1 MNNMIKK
8 EYISPEI
15 EVFLMQTEEMIAQS
29 LVMGGG
35 DNYADPEDGFEELSQ
50 KKRKRYA
57 WEQTE
62 EDASGS
68 YWK

>member
-1 MNNMIKK
+1 MKK

-15 EVFLMQTEEMIAQS
+15 EVFLIMTEDMIAQS
-29 LVMGGG
+29 IVIE
-35 DNYADPEDGFEELSQ
+35 DDYADENEGFEELSQ

-57 WEQTE
+57 WEQLE
-62 EDASGS
+62 EETPGS

>member
-1 MNNMIKK
+1 MIKK

-15 EVFLMQTEEMIAQS
+15 EVFMMMTEEMIAQS
-29 LVMGGG
+29 IVIE
-35 DNYADPEDGFEELSQ
+35 DDYADEGFEELSQ

-57 WEQTE
+57 WEQLE
-62 EDASGS
+62 EETPGS

>member
-15 EVFLMQTEEMIAQS
+15 EVFMMMTEDMIAQS
-29 LVMGGG
+29 IVIE
-35 DNYADPEDGFEELSQ
+35 DDYADEGFEELSQ

-57 WEQTE
+57 WEQLE
-62 EDASGS
+62 EETPGS

>member
-1 MNNMIKK
+1 MKK

-15 EVFLMQTEEMIAQS
+15 EVFLMMTEDMIAQS
-29 LVMGGG
+29 IVMGGG
-35 DNYADPEDGFEELSQ
+35 YADGDFEELSQ

-57 WEQTE
+57 WEQLE
-62 EDASGS
+62 EETPGS

>member
-1 MNNMIKK
+1 MMA
-8 EYISPEI
+8 ED
-15 EVFLMQTEEMIAQS
+15 MTAQS
-29 LVMGGG
+29 IVIE
-35 DNYADPEDGFEELSQ
+35 DDYADEDFEELSQ

-62 EDASGS
+62 EETPGS

>member
-1 MNNMIKK
+1 MKK
-8 EYISPEI
+8 EYISPEV
-15 EVFLMQTEEMIAQS
+15 EVFYLVNEDMIAQS
-29 LVMGGG
+29 ITLGG
-35 DNYADPEDGFEELSQ
+35 DDDYADPDEGFEELSQ

-62 EDASGS
+62 EETPGF

>member
-1 MNNMIKK
+1 MIKK

-15 EVFLMQTEEMIAQS
+15 EVFIMMTEEMIAQS
-29 LVMGGG
+29 LVIDGG
-35 DNYADPEDGFEELSQ
+35 YADEEDGFEELSQ

-57 WEQTE
+57 WEQLE
-62 EDASGS
+62 EETPGS

>member
-1 MNNMIKK
+1 MKK

-15 EVFLMQTEEMIAQS
+15 EVFLMMTEDMIAQS
-29 LVMGGG
+29 IVMGGG
-35 DNYADPEDGFEELSQ
+35 YADPDEDFEELSQ

-57 WEQTE
+57 WEQLE
-62 EDASGS
+62 EETPGS

>member
-1 MNNMIKK
+1 MKK

-15 EVFLMQTEEMIAQS
+15 EVFLMMTEDMIAQS
-29 LVMGGG
+29 IVIE
-35 DNYADPEDGFEELSQ
+35 DDYADEGFEELSQ

-62 EDASGS
+62 EETPGS

>member
-1 MNNMIKK
+1 MKK

-15 EVFLMQTEEMIAQS
+15 EVFLMMTEDMIAQS
-29 LVMGGG
+29 LVIEDG
-35 DNYADPEDGFEELSQ
+35 YADENEGFEELSQ

-57 WEQTE
+57 WEQLE
-62 EDASGS
+62 EETPGS

>member
-1 MNNMIKK
+1 MIKK

-15 EVFLMQTEEMIAQS
+15 EVFLMMTEDMIAQS
-29 LVMGGG
+29 IVIE
-35 DNYADPEDGFEELSQ
+35 DDYADENEGFEELSQ

-57 WEQTE
+57 WEQLE
-62 EDASGS
+62 EETPGS

>member
-1 MNNMIKK
+1 MKK

-15 EVFLMQTEEMIAQS
+15 EVFLMMTEDMIAHS
-29 LVMGGG
+29 IVIE
-35 DNYADPEDGFEELSQ
+35 DDYADENEGFEELSQ

-62 EDASGS
+62 EETPGS

>member
-1 MNNMIKK
+1 MIKK

-15 EVFLMQTEEMIAQS
+15 EVFIMMTEEMIAQS
-29 LVMGGG
+29 LVIDGG
-35 DNYADPEDGFEELSQ
+35 YADENEGFEELSQ

-57 WEQTE
+57 WEQLE
-62 EDASGS
+62 EETPGS

>member
-1 MNNMIKK
+1 MKK

-15 EVFLMQTEEMIAQS
+15 EVFLMMAEDMIAQS
-29 LVMGGG
+29 IVIEDG
-35 DNYADPEDGFEELSQ
+35 YADENEGFEELSQ

-57 WEQTE
+57 WEKTE

>member
-1 MNNMIKK
+1 MIKK

-15 EVFLMQTEEMIAQS
+15 EVFMMMTEEMIAQS
-29 LVMGGG
+29 LVIDGG
-35 DNYADPEDGFEELSQ
+35 YADEEDGFEELSQ

-57 WEQTE
+57 WEKTE

>member
-1 MNNMIKK
+1 MIKK

-15 EVFLMQTEEMIAQS
+15 EVFMMMTEEMIAQS
-29 LVMGGG
+29 IVIE
-35 DNYADPEDGFEELSQ
+35 DDYADEGFEELSQ

-57 WEQTE
+57 WEKTE
-62 EDASGS
+62 EDTPGS

>member
-1 MNNMIKK
+1 MIKK

-15 EVFLMQTEEMIAQS
+15 EVFMMMTEEMIAQS

-35 DNYADPEDGFEELSQ
+35 YADEKEGFEELSQ

-57 WEQTE
+57 WEKTE

>member
-1 MNNMIKK
+1 MIKK

-15 EVFLMQTEEMIAQS
+15 EVFMMMTEEMIAQS
-29 LVMGGG
+29 LVIGGG
-35 DNYADPEDGFEELSQ
+35 DNYADPEDAFEELSQ

-57 WEQTE
+57 WEQLE
-62 EDASGS
+62 EETPGS